1 MEVLK
6 FEPRHWRYKQN
17 ICTPPGTGVEDI
29 IHRSG
34 NGRKKRRAAMDEK
47 QYEVYESENR
57 IASHMSLETALLL
70 IGAYCERY
78 CNERARLTLLEMK
91 K

>member
-1 MEVLK
+1 M
-6 FEPRHWRYKQN
+6 N
-17 ICTPPGTGVEDI
+17 
-29 IHRSG
+29 
-34 NGRKKRRAAMDEK
+34 EK

-70 IGAYCERY
+70 IRAYCERY
-78 CNERARLTLLEMK
+78 CNERARVTLVEIK